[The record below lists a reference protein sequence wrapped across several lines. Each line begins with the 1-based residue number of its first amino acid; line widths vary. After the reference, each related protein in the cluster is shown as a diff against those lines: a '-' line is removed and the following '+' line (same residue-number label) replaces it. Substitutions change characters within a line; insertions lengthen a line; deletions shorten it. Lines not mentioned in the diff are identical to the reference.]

1 MQQMLGWTTKTD
13 KAFGRY
19 GLRNLCRNSMH
30 TKLLCNESPAY
41 NFGNMSPFGVALDFL
56 PVQIANL
63 APDSVLAKFI
73 QQRTVLPGFAQS

>member
-1 MQQMLGWTTKTD
+1 
-13 KAFGRY
+13 
-19 GLRNLCRNSMH
+19 MH

-41 NFGNMSPFGVALDFL
+41 NFEIVKLLESPMSPFGVAPGFP

-73 QQRTVLPGFAQS
+73 QQRTVLPGSAQS